1 MSKGNGLARGRSK
14 VNSRGRRGQGHG
26 VVATQL
32 RVKQRRGSDKLNLNG
47 HYGRQMAVAASVT
60 IVEDG
65 PCYSVKLD
73 RIKSKR
79 KIIMKVKTV
88 CIAAL
93 LVVLFS

>member
-1 MSKGNGLARGRSK
+1 
-14 VNSRGRRGQGHG
+14 
-26 VVATQL
+26 
-32 RVKQRRGSDKLNLNG
+32 
-47 HYGRQMAVAASVT
+47 MAVAASVT
-60 IVEDG
+60 IVKDG

-79 KIIMKVKTV
+79 IIIMKVKTP